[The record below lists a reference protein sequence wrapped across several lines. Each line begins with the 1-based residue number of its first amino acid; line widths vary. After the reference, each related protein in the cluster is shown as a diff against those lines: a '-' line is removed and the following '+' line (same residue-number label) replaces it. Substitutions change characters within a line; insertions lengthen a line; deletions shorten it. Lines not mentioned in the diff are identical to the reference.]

1 MQERGHNVFITNSVD
16 KTIRVWDVDN
26 VLEVVHPLDR
36 LLTSIDDLQ
45 RLPLYLLC
53 DLDRMG
59 SRIEK
64 LVLCENANLVMS
76 VTRNGLG
83 FWNLTTGAL
92 DFVEADTPAG
102 GE

>member
-1 MQERGHNVFITNSVD
+1 
-16 KTIRVWDVDN
+16 
-26 VLEVVHPLDR
+26 
-36 LLTSIDDLQ
+36 
-45 RLPLYLLC
+45 
-53 DLDRMG
+53 MG
-59 SRIEK
+59 SRVEK
-64 LVLCENANLVMS
+64 LVLCESANLVMS

>member
-1 MQERGHNVFITNSVD
+1 
-16 KTIRVWDVDN
+16 
-26 VLEVVHPLDR
+26 
-36 LLTSIDDLQ
+36 
-45 RLPLYLLC
+45 
-53 DLDRMG
+53 MG

-64 LVLCENANLVMS
+64 LVLCESANLVMS

-102 GE
+102 GK